1 VPVHSRPLANI
12 WSAEHN
18 FINDAQGTVL
28 VHGGFTPRESF
39 TFDPATRQWSRV
51 AQTTDER
58 FYSSTLTVADGHLI
72 TLFGSGSKS
81 IEVYDPGTAT
91 WSAPIPTPPS
101 MAHHQFYPWTYVL
114 PDGKLF
120 IAGPHV
126 PTQRFDWNPV
136 ANIESFATIAGN
148 RSTVGEKGTSVLL
161 PLRPPS
167 YAPSVLIAG
176 GDPAAAQQTAEIID
190 LSSATPTWTALPNLN
205 RSRPQQVNTVL
216 LPDGRVMLAG
226 GIDAAD
232 GGPTEIFDP
241 RNPAAGWEL
250 CASMSIPRGYHS
262 AAILLADGSVLMG
275 GDRPGAWK
283 SGETTAHERYF
294 PWYFVLSRPVI
305 NGAPATIAYGVTF
318 DVQTPSPAAIAEVV
332 LLRPG
337 AVTHGWNQSQRYVE
351 CAITGT
357 TAAAVQAQPPPNGN
371 IAPPGYY
378 LLFILTAGR
387 VPSVG
392 RWIRLS

>member
-1 VPVHSRPLANI
+1 L
-12 WSAEHN
+12 
-18 FINDAQGTVL
+18 
-28 VHGGFTPRESF
+28 
-39 TFDPATRQWSRV
+39 
-51 AQTTDER
+51 
-58 FYSSTLTVADGHLI
+58 
-72 TLFGSGSKS
+72 
-81 IEVYDPGTAT
+81 
-91 WSAPIPTPPS
+91 
-101 MAHHQFYPWTYVL
+101 
-114 PDGKLF
+114 
-120 IAGPHV
+120 
-126 PTQRFDWNPV
+126 
-136 ANIESFATIAGN
+136 
-148 RSTVGEKGTSVLL
+148 
-161 PLRPPS
+161 
-167 YAPSVLIAG
+167 
-176 GDPAAAQQTAEIID
+176 QTAEIID
-190 LSSATPTWTALPNLN
+190 LSSATPTWAALPNLN
-205 RSRPQQVNTVL
+205 RPRPQQVNTIL

-305 NGAPATIAYGVTF
+305 SGAPPTIAYGANF

-337 AVTHGWNQSQRYVE
+337 AVTHGWNQSQRHVE

-357 TAAAVQAQPPPNGN
+357 TAGVVQAQAPPNGN
-371 IAPPGYY
+371 VAPPGYY
-378 LLFILTAGR
+378 LLFVLTAGR
-387 VPSVG
+387 VPSLG